1 MPSLESIQLDDGCWK
16 ILKGL
21 SYSPKTPQML
31 SRIYSMPIAECWK
44 RIHFMEGL
52 GLIRAILM
60 FVSRDGRVLQFYE
73 TGDERL
79 HVVVGDTPEGFFET
93 AV

>member
-1 MPSLESIQLDDGCWK
+1 MESLQLDDGCWK

-31 SRIYSMPIAECWK
+31 GRIYGMPIAECWK
-44 RIHFMEGL
+44 RIHFLEGL
-52 GLIRAILM
+52 GLIHVVLM
-60 FVSRDGRVLQFYE
+60 FVSREGRIVQFYE
-73 TGDERL
+73 TGKETL
-79 HVVVGDTPEGFFET
+79 EIVVNQTAGVYFEP

>member
-1 MPSLESIQLDDGCWK
+1 MESLQLDDGSWK

-31 SRIYSMPIAECWK
+31 SRIYGMPIAECWK
-44 RIHFMEGL
+44 RIHFLEGL
-52 GLIRAILM
+52 GLIHVVLM
-60 FVSRDGRVLQFYE
+60 FVSRAGRIVQFYE
-73 TGDERL
+73 TGKETLQIRVNETAD
-79 HVVVGDTPEGFFET
+79 VFFEP

>member
-1 MPSLESIQLDDGCWK
+1 MESLQLDDGSWK

-31 SRIYSMPIAECWK
+31 ARIYGMPIAECWK
-44 RIHFMEGL
+44 RIHFLEGL
-52 GLIRAILM
+52 GLIHVVLM
-60 FVSRDGRVLQFYE
+60 FVSRAGRIVQFYE
-73 TGDERL
+73 TGKETLQIRVNETAD
-79 HVVVGDTPEGFFET
+79 VFFEP

>member
-1 MPSLESIQLDDGCWK
+1 VESLQLDDGSWK

-31 SRIYSMPIAECWK
+31 SRIYGMPIAECWK
-44 RIHFMEGL
+44 RIHFLEGL
-52 GLIRAILM
+52 GLIHVVLM
-60 FVSRDGRVLQFYE
+60 FVSRAGRIVQFYE
-73 TGDERL
+73 TGKETLQIR
-79 HVVVGDTPEGFFET
+79 VNETAGVFFEP

>member
-1 MPSLESIQLDDGCWK
+1 MESLQLDDDTWK

-31 SRIYSMPIAECWK
+31 GRIYGIPIAECWK
-44 RIHFMEGL
+44 RIHFLEGL
-52 GLIRAILM
+52 GLVHVVLI

-73 TGDERL
+73 TGKETL
-79 HVVVGDTPEGFFET
+79 EIHVNET
-93 AV
+93 AGVYFEPAV